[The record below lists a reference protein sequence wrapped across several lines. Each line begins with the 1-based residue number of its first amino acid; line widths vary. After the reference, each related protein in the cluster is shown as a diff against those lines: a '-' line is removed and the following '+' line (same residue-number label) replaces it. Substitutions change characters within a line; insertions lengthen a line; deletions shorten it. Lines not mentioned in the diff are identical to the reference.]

1 MAQIPDTARSFEAIK
16 LVSDWAKWLVTI
28 ETAIITII
36 GAFFATDQLVQIFS
50 KDRRDLRNQQLHS
63 VDHLQRR
70 CSCLTLPKIAQN
82 LRSNQNIWL
91 TRDSVAGRLL
101 HMNTQAIALIESI
114 FFGFGLLL
122 VVAMIIITIWS

>member
-1 MAQIPDTARSFEAIK
+1 MAQMPDTARSFEAIK

-36 GAFFATDQLVQIFS
+36 GAFFATDQPMQISAKMVGTFAIGS
-50 KDRRDLRNQQLHS
+50 FTVSIIAAAILL
-63 VDHLQRR
+63 
-70 CSCLTLPKIAQN
+70 LTLPEIAQN
-82 LRSNQNIWL
+82 LRPDQNIWL

-101 HMNTQAIALIESI
+101 RMNTQAIALIESV

-122 VVAMIIITIWS
+122 VVAMIMITIWT

>member
-1 MAQIPDTARSFEAIK
+1 MAQMPDTARSFEAIK

-36 GAFFATDQLVQIFS
+36 GAFFATDQPVPVSAMLIGTFAIGSFTVSIIAAAI
-50 KDRRDLRNQQLHS
+50 LL
-63 VDHLQRR
+63 
-70 CSCLTLPKIAQN
+70 LTLPEIAQN
-82 LRSNQNIWL
+82 LRSDQNIWL

-101 HMNTQAIALIESI
+101 RMNTQAIALIESI

-122 VVAMIIITIWS
+122 VVAMIMLTIWS